1 MSGRLVAWLAFTGI
15 LAAISYAGRYAADGE
30 IEDDVLY
37 EYTTAIGATIQY
49 ALMLGVLLWIAKGL
63 PKREAFALR
72 APRSTGAAVGWA
84 AVTLVAIYV
93 VSGALSPFLD
103 AGEEQGLT
111 PDEWDPDRAGGYAAN
126 FVAVALFAPVVEELT
141 YRGLGYTLLERYSR
155 WVAIGVTALLFGLA
169 HGLVIGLPVLV
180 AFGVGLGWL
189 RSKTGSVV
197 PGMVLHGVFNA
208 IALIVAVTLQ
218 T

>member
-1 MSGRLVAWLAFTGI
+1 M
-15 LAAISYAGRYAADGE
+15 
-30 IEDDVLY
+30 
-37 EYTTAIGATIQY
+37 
-49 ALMLGVLLWIAKGL
+49 
-63 PKREAFALR
+63 
-72 APRSTGAAVGWA
+72 
-84 AVTLVAIYV
+84 
-93 VSGALSPFLD
+93 
-103 AGEEQGLT
+103 
-111 PDEWDPDRAGGYAAN
+111 
-126 FVAVALFAPVVEELT
+126 ALFAPVVEELT
-141 YRGLGYTLLERYSR
+141 YRGLGYTLLERYGR
-155 WVAIGVTALLFGLA
+155 WVAIGATALLFGVA

>member
-1 MSGRLVAWLAFTGI
+1 MSGRLVAWLSFTGI

-37 EYTTAIGATIQY
+37 EYTTAVGATIQY
-49 ALMLGVLLWIAKGL
+49 GLMLGVLLWIAKGL
-63 PKREAFALR
+63 PKREMFALR
-72 APRSTGAAVGWA
+72 APRSVGAAVGWA
-84 AVTLVAIYV
+84 VVTLIAIYV

-111 PDEWDPDRAGGYAAN
+111 PDEWEPDRAAGYAAN
-126 FVAVALFAPVVEELT
+126 FVAVAFFAPVVEELT
-141 YRGLGYTLLERYSR
+141 YRGLGYTLLERYGT
-155 WVAIGVTALLFGLA
+155 WVAILVTALLFGLA